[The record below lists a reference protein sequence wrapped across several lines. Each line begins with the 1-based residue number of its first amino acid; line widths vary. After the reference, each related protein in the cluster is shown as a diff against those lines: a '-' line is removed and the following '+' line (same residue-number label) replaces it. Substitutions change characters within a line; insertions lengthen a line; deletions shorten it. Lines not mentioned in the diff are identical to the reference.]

1 MGCVTG
7 KFFYKGSWSRIP
19 VYEGEIMAGL
29 DDYLKAEVDA
39 LKEKGLDW
47 QLRALQGGSTPRCK
61 VDGKDVIMLCS
72 NNYLGL
78 SENRLLKKAAIAAI
92 KSHGAGS
99 GSVRTIAGTMD
110 LHLELEK
117 TIARFKHTEAALYF
131 QTGFAANQGA
141 LPQLGIEGDLLISD
155 ELNHGSI
162 IDGVRLSKAERAIF
176 KHKNMEDL
184 ERVLSE
190 AKVKNTYKKIW
201 VITDGVF
208 SMDGDIA
215 PLDRIEKIAHEHG
228 AYIYVDDAHGDGVL
242 GEHGRGIVSHFKL
255 EGKIEAEMGTFSK
268 GFGVV
273 GGYVAGSQALYDFL
287 QNKARSFLLSG
298 SAPPATV
305 AACKASI
312 ELLEQDDRLVKKLWR
327 NTRYWKKQ
335 LKKLGF
341 DTGESETPITPVM
354 LGDSK
359 LAQDF
364 ARELFSEGIFAL
376 PIVYPMVAQG
386 KARIRTMITAAHKKE
401 DLNAALAAFEKVGKK
416 LGVGKN

>member
-1 MGCVTG
+1 
-7 KFFYKGSWSRIP
+7 
-19 VYEGEIMAGL
+19 MAGL

-39 LKEKGLDW
+39 LREKGLNW
-47 QLRALQGGSTPRCK
+47 QLRALQGGSTPRCR

-78 SENRLLKKAAIAAI
+78 SEHRALKKAAIAAV

-110 LHLELEK
+110 LHLELER
-117 TIARFKHTEAALYF
+117 TIARFKHTQAALYF

-141 LPQLGIEGDLLISD
+141 VPQLGIEGDLLISD

-184 ERVLSE
+184 ERVLKE
-190 AKVKNTYKKIW
+190 AKAKNTYKKIW

-215 PLDRIEKIAHEHG
+215 PLDKIEKIAHEHG
-228 AYIYVDDAHGDGVL
+228 AHIYVDDAHGDGVL
-242 GEHGRGIVSHFKL
+242 GDHGRGIVSHFKL

-312 ELLEQDDRLVKKLWR
+312 ELLEKDDRLVRKLWR
-327 NTRYWKKQ
+327 NTRYWKKG
-335 LKKLGF
+335 LKKTGF

-364 ARELFSEGIFAL
+364 AKELFAEGVFAL

-416 LGVGKN
+416 LNAGKN

>member
-1 MGCVTG
+1 
-7 KFFYKGSWSRIP
+7 
-19 VYEGEIMAGL
+19 MAGL
-29 DDYLKAEVDA
+29 DDYLKSEVDA
-39 LKEKGLDW
+39 LREKGLNW
-47 QLRALQGGSTPRCK
+47 QLRALQGGSTPRCR

-78 SENRLLKKAAIAAI
+78 SEQRALKKAAIAAV

-117 TIARFKHTEAALYF
+117 AIARFKHSEAALYF
-131 QTGFAANQGA
+131 QTGFAANQGS

-176 KHKNMEDL
+176 RHKDMEDL
-184 ERVLSE
+184 ERVLKE
-190 AKVKNTYKKIW
+190 AKAKSYKKTWI
-201 VITDGVF
+201 VTDGVF

-215 PLDRIEKIAHEHG
+215 PLDRIHGLAQQYGAHV
-228 AYIYVDDAHGDGVL
+228 YVDDAHGDGVL
-242 GEHGRGIVSHFKL
+242 GEHGRGIVSHFSL
-255 EGKIEAEMGTFSK
+255 EGKIECDMGTFSK

-305 AACKASI
+305 AACRAAI
-312 ELLEQDDRLVKKLWR
+312 ELLEKDDRLVRKLWR
-327 NTRYWKKQ
+327 NTRYWKKS

-341 DTGESETPITPVM
+341 DTGQSETPITPVM
-354 LGDSK
+354 LGESK
-359 LAQDF
+359 LAQEF
-364 ARELFSEGIFAL
+364 AREIFSEGVFAL

-386 KARIRTMITAAHKKE
+386 KARIRTMVTAAHRKE
-401 DLNAALAAFEKVGKK
+401 DLNDALAVFEKVGKRLK
-416 LGVGKN
+416 VIS

>member
-1 MGCVTG
+1 
-7 KFFYKGSWSRIP
+7 
-19 VYEGEIMAGL
+19 MAGL

>member
-1 MGCVTG
+1 MN
-7 KFFYKGSWSRIP
+7 
-19 VYEGEIMAGL
+19 L
-29 DDYLKAEVDA
+29 DDYMNSEVNA
-39 LKEKGLDW
+39 LKEKGLNW
-47 QLRALQGGSTPRCK
+47 KLRRLAGGSKPRCN
-61 VDGKDVIMLCS
+61 VEGKDVIMLCS

-78 SENRLLKKAAIAAI
+78 SEHKALRKAAIAAV

-99 GSVRTIAGTMD
+99 GSVRAIAGTMD
-110 LHLELEK
+110 LHLDLEAA
-117 TIARFKHTEAALYF
+117 IARFKHTQAALYF
-131 QTGFAANQGA
+131 QTGFAANQGS
-141 LPQLGIEGDLLISD
+141 LPQLGLEGDLLISD

-162 IDGVRLSKAERAIF
+162 IDGVRLTKAERAIF
-176 KHKNMEDL
+176 KHKDMADL
-184 ERVLSE
+184 ERVLRE
-190 AKVKNTYKKIW
+190 AAAKGTYKKIW

-215 PLDRIEKIAHEHG
+215 PLDKIEKLAHEHG
-228 AYIYVDDAHGDGVL
+228 AFVYVDDAHGDGVL

-312 ELLEQDDRLVKKLWR
+312 ELLEKDDRLVRKLWR
-327 NTRYWKKQ
+327 NTRYWKRN
-335 LKKLGF
+335 LKRMGF

-364 ARELFSEGIFAL
+364 SRELFNEGVFAL
-376 PIVYPMVAQG
+376 PIVFPMVARD

-401 DLNAALAAFEKVGKK
+401 DLDEALAAFERVGKK
-416 LGVGKN
+416 LGVGKK

>member
-1 MGCVTG
+1 
-7 KFFYKGSWSRIP
+7 
-19 VYEGEIMAGL
+19 MAGL
-29 DDYLKAEVDA
+29 DEYLSAEVNS
-39 LKEKGLDW
+39 LREKGLNW
-47 QLRALQGGSTPRCK
+47 QLRQLQGGSAPRCK

-78 SENRLLKKAAIAAI
+78 SENRALKKAAIDAVR
-92 KSHGAGS
+92 SHGAGS

-110 LHLELEK
+110 LHISLEK
-117 TIARFKHTEAALYF
+117 AIARFKHTEAALYF
-131 QTGFAANQGA
+131 QTGFAANQGSV
-141 LPQLGIEGDLLISD
+141 PQLGVEGDLLISD

-184 ERVLSE
+184 ERVLKE
-190 AKVKNTYKKIW
+190 AKAKNYKKIW

-228 AYIYVDDAHGDGVL
+228 AFIYVDDAHGDGVL
-242 GEHGRGIVSHFKL
+242 GDHGRGIVSHFKL

-305 AACKASI
+305 AACRASI
-312 ELLEQDDRLVKKLWR
+312 ELLEKDDRLVKKLWR
-327 NTRYWKKQ
+327 NTRYWKKN

-364 ARELFSEGIFAL
+364 AKELFAEGVFAL

-401 DLNAALAAFEKVGKK
+401 DLNAALSAFEKAGKK
-416 LGVGKN
+416 LGVGKV